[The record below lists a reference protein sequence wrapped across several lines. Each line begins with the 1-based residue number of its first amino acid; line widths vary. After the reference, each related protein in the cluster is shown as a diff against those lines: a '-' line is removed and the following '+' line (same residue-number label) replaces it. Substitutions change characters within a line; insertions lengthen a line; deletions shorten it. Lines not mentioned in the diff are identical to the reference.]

1 MAKMG
6 IDVAVLVPAKH
17 LMSFRTQY
25 ALDIVRGIGLCAYHG
40 VDTIADAIAGADVV
54 IATVFTSVNLVK
66 EALELVPRGE
76 RPRPAYYIQDY
87 EPLFC
92 EPHSEMWNQAMA
104 SYEAIDDMILFAKT
118 RWLCEQVERHH
129 RRRVELVEPSIDHDT
144 YYPDFQRPD
153 RPRMFTAMLRPST
166 PRRAPAR
173 TARILSW
180 LASEHDDVEAHAF
193 GCSRHELEEAGIVLD
208 PRVKCHGSLRRE
220 EVAALLR
227 ASHFF
232 LDLSDYQAF
241 GRTAVEAMASG
252 CVPVVPALGGARET
266 IEDGISGIVVDTF
279 DEASIE
285 KASELALRVD
295 SEVLAH
301 WCMSAV
307 NCAAVMSL
315 RRAALRTVA
324 TFTARLPRK
333 RV

>member
-1 MAKMG
+1 M
-6 IDVAVLVPAKH
+6 
-17 LMSFRTQY
+17 
-25 ALDIVRGIGLCAYHG
+25 
-40 VDTIADAIAGADVV
+40 
-54 IATVFTSVNLVK
+54 
-66 EALELVPRGE
+66 
-76 RPRPAYYIQDY
+76 
-87 EPLFC
+87 
-92 EPHSEMWNQAMA
+92 
-104 SYEAIDDMILFAKT
+104 
-118 RWLCEQVERHH
+118 
-129 RRRVELVEPSIDHDT
+129 
-144 YYPDFQRPD
+144 
-153 RPRMFTAMLRPST
+153 
-166 PRRAPAR
+166 
-173 TARILSW
+173 
-180 LASEHDDVEAHAF
+180 
-193 GCSRHELEEAGIVLD
+193 
-208 PRVKCHGSLRRE
+208 RRE